1 MRLVGIVGLLCS
13 GEGVEHEHTDG
24 HGTDTAGDGSDGTS
38 NGGYAVKVDIAREA
52 EAGGA
57 GGIGHAGGADIDD
70 GGAGLDHIG
79 RDVAGAADGGDEDVG
94 LAAFTGEVFG
104 VGVDA
109 GDGGVAVLL
118 LQHELHHG
126 FAHDVAAP
134 YYDALPAGGGDAVA
148 PEEGEDAQWGGT
160 DEAGQA
166 DGEATNVDG
175 VEAIDVLAMI
185 DGLDD
190 FLAVDVAGEG
200 QLDDE
205 AVDASIVVELV
216 DFAEEFGFAD
226 GVFETDE
233 GAFKSAGFAGEY
245 FIANVGFATAVV
257 AHKDGGEVGTL
268 MACGHEGFDLLCDFG
283 FDLGGCGFAVD
294 EDRHRVRDF
303 RGGNRVGRG

>member
-1 MRLVGIVGLLCS
+1 M
-13 GEGVEHEHTDG
+13 
-24 HGTDTAGDGSDGTS
+24 
-38 NGGYAVKVDIAREA
+38 
-52 EAGGA
+52 
-57 GGIGHAGGADIDD
+57 
-70 GGAGLDHIG
+70 
-79 RDVAGAADGGDEDVG
+79 
-94 LAAFTGEVFG
+94 
-104 VGVDA
+104 GVDT

-118 LQHELHHG
+118 LQHELHHR

-134 YYDALPAGGGDAVA
+134 HYDALPAGGGDAVA
-148 PEEGEDAQWGGT
+148 PEEGEDAQWGGA
-160 DEAGQA
+160 DEAGET
-166 DGEATNVDG
+166 DGEAANVDG
-175 VEAIDVLAMI
+175 VESVNVLAVV

-233 GAFKSAGFAGEY
+233 GTFKSAGFAGEY
-245 FIANVGFATAVV
+245 FIANVGFAAAVV

-294 EDRHRVRDF
+294 EGRHRVRDF

>member
-1 MRLVGIVGLLCS
+1 MR
-13 GEGVEHEHTDG
+13 
-24 HGTDTAGDGSDGTS
+24 
-38 NGGYAVKVDIAREA
+38 
-52 EAGGA
+52 
-57 GGIGHAGGADIDD
+57 
-70 GGAGLDHIG
+70 
-79 RDVAGAADGGDEDVG
+79 
-94 LAAFTGEVFG
+94 
-104 VGVDA
+104 VDA
-109 GDGGVAVLL
+109 GDGGVAMLL

-134 YYDALPAGGGDAVA
+134 HYDALPAGGGDAVA
-148 PEEGEDAQWGGT
+148 PEEGEDAQWGGA

-166 DGEATNVDG
+166 DGEAADIDG
-175 VEAIDVLAMI
+175 VEAVDVLAMV

-190 FLAVDVAGEG
+190 FLAVDVAREG

-233 GAFKSAGFAGEY
+233 SAFKSAGFAGEY
-245 FIANVGFATAVV
+245 FIANVGFAAAVV

-294 EDRHRVRDF
+294 EGRHGVE
-303 RGGNRVGRG
+303 GLEVGREKEGGVAK